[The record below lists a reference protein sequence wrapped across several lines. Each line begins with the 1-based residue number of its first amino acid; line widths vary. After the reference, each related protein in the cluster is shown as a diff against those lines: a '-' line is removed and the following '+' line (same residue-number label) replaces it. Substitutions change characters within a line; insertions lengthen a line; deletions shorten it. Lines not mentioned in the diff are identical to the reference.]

1 MGERGN
7 IVIKQSNSLNVSDIV
22 FYTHWRGYETN
33 EIVAQALNS
42 PRGRNRWDDYGY
54 LSRIIFDTL
63 ITGEEHE
70 ETGYAIS
77 TEVYDENYPPTVV
90 NMEDKTV
97 NGVPYEDFIKY
108 HLKNDDQ
115 KVA

>member
-22 FYTHWRGYETN
+22 FYTHWKGYMTN
-33 EIVAQALNS
+33 EIVAEALNS
-42 PRGRNRWDDYGY
+42 TRGRNRWNDFGY
-54 LSRIIFDTL
+54 LTRIIFDCL
-63 ITGEEHE
+63 IFGEEHT

-97 NGVPYEDFIKY
+97 NGMPYEEFIGKY
-108 HLKNDDQ
+108 IRCDEN